1 MEIRVLSTTDEFEQ
15 VTEVETAVWDV
26 HPRDAIPPHFLR
38 ATETAGGVTLG
49 AFYGET
55 MIGMAMA
62 FPAFRE
68 GKLFLWS
75 HMTGVLPGH
84 QRRDVGFQLKQAQ
97 RVWALEHGID
107 QIRWTFDPILRG
119 NANFNLHRLGASA
132 RRYYVN
138 FYGDMMDGI
147 NRGLPTDRLEACWD
161 LLDTRVV
168 AAANGEARADAPVAF
183 AQDRLLLFAGPEQE
197 PVARALPAYSPLL
210 VEIPLAARALPSAL
224 QLAWRLA
231 VREAFAPLLSTGWEV
246 AAFHH
251 TAHHAWYELRRL

>member
-1 MEIRVLSTTDEFEQ
+1 MEIRVLSTTDEFEK

-26 HPRDAIPPHFLR
+26 DPRDAIPPHFLR

-49 AFYGET
+49 AFDNET

-62 FPAFRE
+62 FPAYRD

-75 HMTGVLPGH
+75 HMTGVLPEH
-84 QRRDVGFQLKQAQ
+84 QRRDIGFQLKQAQ

-119 NANFNLHRLGASA
+119 NANFNLHRLGATA

-161 LLDTRVV
+161 LLDAHVV
-168 AAANGEARADAPVAF
+168 ETAGDATAASTPAAF
-183 AQDRLLLFAGPEQE
+183 LQDRLLLGVGPDQE
-197 PVARALPAYSPLL
+197 PIVRDVPLFSPVL
-210 VEIPLAARALPSAL
+210 VEIPAAVRTLPTSH
-224 QLAWRLA
+224 QLTWRLA
-231 VREAFAPLLSTGWEV
+231 VRDALAPLVNGGWEV
-246 AAFHH
+246 CGFHH